1 MQCFGVDRVLT
12 IDFLRN
18 IFEMKTILEVEV
30 SADQEKLLKDMLTA
44 MNIAFKSQSVEE
56 KREISDEEIG
66 NAIKN
71 CFGIWRDR
79 QDFSDFRKFRE
90 QAWYMSQFFII

>member
-1 MQCFGVDRVLT
+1 MKCFGFDRVLT

-30 SADQEKLLKDMLTA
+30 SADQEKLLKDVLTA
-44 MNIAFKSQSVEE
+44 MNIAFKSQSVGE
-56 KREISDEEIG
+56 KREISDKEIG
-66 NAIKN
+66 DAIKN

-79 QDFSDFRKFRE
+79 QDFSDFRDFRE
-90 QAWYMSQFFII
+90 QAWYSLSFS